1 MITTVEPGIYIENS
15 HGIRIENELLS
26 REIEITQENRIM
38 DFETI
43 TFAPIDLDPVDI
55 SMLTPEEKDWLN
67 SYHKV
72 VFEKISPK
80 LNEEERDWLKIYTRE
95 I

>member
-26 REIEITQENRIM
+26 REIERTQENRIM

-55 SMLTPEEKDWLN
+55 SMLTLEEKDWLN
-67 SYHKV
+67 SYHKI